1 MSSQKPNQPLQLK
14 IRDIEIPND
23 NEWPCSEDCLDR
35 YKEIENLTPVLL
47 NAEAPLVLAVDSPWG
62 GGKTTFIRIWQHYLS
77 KRKNCASVYLNAWE
91 NDFTGDPLLSL
102 VAQLD
107 KELFSQGNDSEDR
120 SYWEEAKEA
129 IPSLLKGASASIG
142 KQLTIGGVNVG
153 QVAIDVT
160 KTFEK
165 HSGQNLVK
173 DYLITQESM
182 NRFRQLLEES
192 LSCLSVNQQ
201 NLIIFVDEL
210 DRCNP
215 VYAVMMLER
224 IKHLFDVKN
233 IVFVL
238 SINSEQL
245 VKSFGG
251 IYGSDFDG
259 KNYLKRF
266 IDLDYKLKASDIDT
280 YIDLSFNQPDIQAY
294 MDKIQ
299 EGRYDLEWLTF
310 IVKLAVSYFNYQLR
324 DIDQLVMRI
333 RLILLSV
340 PQDRYLDP
348 VILACMLILRENNH
362 ALYLNYI
369 NDPLQAN
376 KVVEFLT
383 RITPASEKIPDKY
396 STVAGLIINVAYSP
410 YSNQGIL
417 DAILKPWVDALET
430 TEENSDRAYEIGHLI
445 ELSKDRK
452 GLRHG
457 NLRKLA
463 FERIELMHQ
472 INIQG

>member
-1 MSSQKPNQPLQLK
+1 MSSPSANQPLQLK
-14 IRDIEIPND
+14 IRDIKIP
-23 NEWPCSEDCLDR
+23 EEDCLER
-35 YKEIENLTPVLL
+35 HVEIKNLSPVLL
-47 NAEAPLVLAVDSPWG
+47 NAEGPLVMGVDSPWG
-62 GGKTTFIRIWQHYLS
+62 GGKTTFIRLWQHYLS
-77 KRKNCASVYLNAWE
+77 KEGYISLCLNAWE
-91 NDFTGDPLLSL
+91 NDFTEDPLLSL

-107 KELFSQGNDSEDR
+107 KWLSLQNTGSEGR
-120 SYWEEAKEA
+120 KAWEKAKKVIA
-129 IPSLLKGASASIG
+129 SLLKETSFAIAKQVSIG
-142 KQLTIGGVNVG
+142 GINPGEILDKTNSAIAEEDVG
-153 QVAIDVT
+153 
-160 KTFEK
+160 EK
-165 HSGQNLVK
+165 
-173 DYLITQESM
+173 LIKEYIKAQESM
-182 NRFRQLLEES
+182 NQFRQLLKET
-192 LSCLSVNQQ
+192 LSCLPDNQK
-201 NLIIFVDEL
+201 NLIIFIDEL

-215 VYAVMMLER
+215 IYAVMMLER
-224 IKHLFDVKN
+224 IKHLFN
-233 IVFVL
+233 IEHIVFVL

-245 VKSFGG
+245 AKSFSGV
-251 IYGSDFDG
+251 YGANFDG
-259 KNYLKRF
+259 ERYLKRF
-266 IDLDYKLKASDIDT
+266 IDLDYQLKVSHINKYIEVNFNQSDIE
-280 YIDLSFNQPDIQAY
+280 SY
-294 MDKIQ
+294 MH
-299 EGRYDLEWLTF
+299 GRRSGQSEFESLKSV
-310 IVKLAVSYFNYQLR
+310 VKLAASNFNFQLR
-324 DIDQLVMRI
+324 DINQLVMRI

-396 STVAGLIINVAYSP
+396 STVAGLIINAAYSP